1 MEELPEIELKVVKER
16 AIKGVVALSG
26 RTFIVQIISFVG
38 FFLLTIFLGRADI
51 GLFFAVS
58 ELIGILGYF
67 SDVGLAAAL
76 IQKKEQPE
84 VEDIRSTFTLQ
95 QILVVTLVVGVFLF
109 TKPIAAFY
117 QISQSGIILLWSLN
131 LGFFFASLKTI
142 PSVLL
147 ERHLRFDRLALV
159 EIVENFIFYTVAV
172 VLSWQGFGIL
182 SYAYAIILRGVI
194 GVFLIYG
201 LSPWS
206 IGLSLKSASLKH
218 LLKFG
223 VPYQANTFLAV
234 VKDRMMNVLLWKIIG
249 ADGVGIIGWAQKWS
263 QVPLR
268 FIMDAVMKV
277 TFPAYSRM
285 QQDPKELSKSIEK
298 TLLFISLLIFPMLVC
313 MSVLGRPLIEILPQ
327 YQKWEIGLIPLYL
340 LVVNSAWGAV
350 TTPLTNALSA
360 IGKIKTVFKLM
371 LMWTALTWL
380 FYPLLAIKFGYL
392 GVAIASVL
400 VSTSSVVAIW
410 ITQKIIDFKFWA
422 SIYKPLLASIG
433 TGFFLF
439 LCLPLIKGNFIMFIL
454 VGILG
459 LMFYLLSIF
468 FLMGKGI
475 FLEMRKIIYVFKN
488 QN

>member
-76 IQKKEQPE
+76 IQKEEQPE

-95 QILVVTLVVGVFLF
+95 QILVVTLVVGAFLF

-117 QISQSGIILLWSLN
+117 QISQSGILLFWSLT

-159 EIVENFIFYTVAV
+159 EIVENFIFYGIAV
-172 VLSWQGFGIL
+172 ILSWRGFGIL
-182 SYAYAIILRGVI
+182 SYAYAVILRGVVGI
-194 GVFLIYG
+194 LLIYR
-201 LSPWS
+201 LSPWPV
-206 IGLSLKSASLKH
+206 GFSLKSNSLRH

-234 VKDRMMNVLLWKIIG
+234 VKDRMMNVVLWKIIG
-249 ADGVGIIGWAQKWS
+249 AEGVGIIGWAQKWS
-263 QVPLR
+263 QIPLR

-285 QQDPKELSKSIEK
+285 QQDPKELSRSIEK
-298 TLLFISLLIFPMLVC
+298 TILFLSLLIFPMLIY
-313 MSVLGRPLIEILPQ
+313 MSVLGRSLIEIIPQ
-327 YQKWEIGLIPLYL
+327 YRKWEIGLVPLYL
-340 LVVNSAWGAV
+340 LVINSAWGAV

-392 GVAIASVL
+392 GVAMASVL

-410 ITQKIIDFKFWA
+410 ATKRVIDFKFWT
-422 SIYKPLLASIG
+422 SIYKPLLASIA
-433 TGFFLF
+433 TGLFLF
-439 LCLPLIKGNFIMFIL
+439 LCLPLIKGNFIVFLI
-454 VGILG
+454 VCFFG
-459 LMFYLLSIF
+459 LIFYTASIF
-468 FLMGKGI
+468 FLLGKGI
-475 FLEMRKIIYVFKN
+475 FLEIQKIIYVFKN